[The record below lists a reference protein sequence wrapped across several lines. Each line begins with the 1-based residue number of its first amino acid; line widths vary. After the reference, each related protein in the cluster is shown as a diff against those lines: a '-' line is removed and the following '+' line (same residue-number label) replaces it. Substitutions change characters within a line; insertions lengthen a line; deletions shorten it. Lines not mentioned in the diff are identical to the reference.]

1 MIQRV
6 RGVRGSGASAGRC
19 EWSGEAFANYR
30 RSSGGAPRMPSARM
44 GSMTPRRR
52 LLDRVSK
59 GFRVVAQA

>member
-30 RSSGGAPRMPSARM
+30 RSSGGAPRMPSARIR
-44 GSMTPRRR
+44 SMTPSGR
-52 LLDRVSK
+52 LLDRASER
-59 GFRVVAQA
+59 FTY